1 MVAACKLRK
10 SVLASA
16 VLAALGITAF
26 LPPTLA
32 PAADRLLVPEGEEMP
47 AEAAS
52 KELCELKPNR
62 VFVSTALGTECIA
75 YYPTSRLK
83 GATHAVIYLDGD
95 VPADM
100 AADKRLMERFLATS
114 MLRLEVHAADY
125 DLPFIYLGRPGVF
138 GSSGNHGKSKRLRE
152 FKVLEAAIDA
162 IKARHGLT
170 SISLAGQS
178 GGSTAIAA
186 LLTFGR
192 SDVRCAVPASG
203 SYAVFER
210 LDRLLAKAGRRPVHR
225 MSPEEWADY
234 YDIMRNL
241 GGIAKDPR
249 RRIVVVG
256 DPADAV
262 TPFDLQKRFAESLA
276 EAGHHALLVVGAAR
290 DRDHHGLGHVAMAI
304 AGACAR
310 GHPDT
315 ELVRIG
321 RNP

>member
-1 MVAACKLRK
+1 MRNPVDKL
-10 SVLASA
+10 VLAMLA
-16 VLAALGITAF
+16 CVFLLPGLAA
-26 LPPTLA
+26 
-32 PAADRLLVPEGEEMP
+32 AAERYLQPEGVEMP

-52 KELCELKPNR
+52 KELCELKPFR
-62 VFVSTALGTECIA
+62 VFVMIAQASECIA

-83 GATHAVIYLDGD
+83 GATHAVFYLDGD

-100 AADKRLMERFLATS
+100 AADKRLMERFLTVS
-114 MLRLEVHAADY
+114 MLRLEVHAADHNIPY
-125 DLPFIYLGRPGVF
+125 IYLGRPGVF

-162 IKARHGLT
+162 IKARHGLRT
-170 SISLAGQS
+170 ISLAGQS

-192 SDVRCAVPASG
+192 TDVLCAVPASG

-234 YDIMRNL
+234 YDIMRNI
-241 GGIAKDPR
+241 GAIAKDPG

-262 TPFDLQKRFAESLA
+262 TPFDLQKRFAETLA
-276 EAGHHALLVVGAAR
+276 EHGHRSLLIVGAAR

-310 GHPDT
+310 SQPDA
-315 ELVRIG
+315 ELVRIS
-321 RNP
+321 RSP